1 MLPSITNSLVPL
13 AAAPI
18 AAAAQAGAVTQAV
31 AKGAAA
37 ARPAAA
43 DALIG
48 LALDSAVD
56 VLGALATSPAAKA
69 SKPSTSSSKGSGAGY
84 ANAASTSS
92 KASTSKS
99 TSTAKKA
106 GPLAFL
112 DDSKLSVEEKL
123 MRLLAYLNDKWDK
136 DLDKKMKELQ
146 SVDQPAAKSSSSSG
160 GTPRSSG
167 GGLLGSVASLV
178 NVAKQFFPQVGI
190 AMSLLE
196 NPVARAALSK
206 LGGPVLAAA
215 ATAAGFPQLAPLAL
229 RYGSTLVDVA
239 VGVATSLGT
248 EAASGD
254 GASSVSAGPIAAAT
268 TSAATTSAATSGS
281 TGSTSGA
288 GTLSSDRKAQVKL
301 MEIQRIMDQQKE
313 MFSLVSNCL
322 RTGHDTR
329 MAIIQNVR

>member
-1 MLPSITNSLVPL
+1 
-13 AAAPI
+13 
-18 AAAAQAGAVTQAV
+18 
-31 AKGAAA
+31 
-37 ARPAAA
+37 
-43 DALIG
+43 
-48 LALDSAVD
+48 
-56 VLGALATSPAAKA
+56 
-69 SKPSTSSSKGSGAGY
+69 
-84 ANAASTSS
+84 
-92 KASTSKS
+92 
-99 TSTAKKA
+99 
-106 GPLAFL
+106 
-112 DDSKLSVEEKL
+112 

-160 GTPRSSG
+160 GTPKSSG
-167 GGLLGSVASLV
+167 SGLLGSVASVV

-239 VGVATSLGT
+239 VGVATSFGT
-248 EAASGD
+248 EAGSGD
-254 GASSVSAGPIAAAT
+254 GASFGSAASMDATT

-281 TGSTSGA
+281 AGSTSGA
-288 GTLSSDRKAQVKL
+288 GALSSDRKAQLKL

-329 MAIIQNVR
+329 MAVIQNVR